1 LIFYKLNYKLSPYWK
16 VKEYLMNIGK
26 AASKAGLSVKTVR
39 YYANI
44 GMVAAYQDPQTGYRE
59 YSDDDVA
66 KLQFIGKARRF
77 NFSIEECREL
87 LSLYQDKNRPSKEVK
102 ALTLEK
108 IAEIEEKLAEL
119 QGLRDQLHHL
129 ATHCQGDDRPDCPIL
144 EALSASSDR

>member
-1 LIFYKLNYKLSPYWK
+1 
-16 VKEYLMNIGK
+16 MNIGK

-144 EALSASSDR
+144 EALSASPAR

>member
-1 LIFYKLNYKLSPYWK
+1 
-16 VKEYLMNIGK
+16 MNIGK
-26 AASKAGLSVKTVR
+26 AASQASLSVKTVR

-44 GMVAAYQDPQTGYRE
+44 GMVVPYQDPQTGYRE
-59 YSDDDVA
+59 YNDDDVA

-108 IAEIEEKLAEL
+108 IAEIEKKLLEL
-119 QGLRDQLHHL
+119 EGLRDQLHHL
-129 ATHCQGDDRPDCPIL
+129 ATHCQGDDRPYCPIL
-144 EALSASSDR
+144 EALSAAHES